1 MDSRLLFRTAHPLNP
16 DALPLVRPIRAV
28 FLSLLLLGFSAS
40 AIGVTLSG
48 KITSSGDN
56 SPVVEANVLVEELD
70 LKARADL
77 DGRYQIEIEKAAK
90 YRLQITHVSFDTK
103 VLDIELGERDT
114 LLNVELSPRTYIY
127 DEVVVTGT
135 RTPYLLKDVP
145 VTTEVIRTEDA
156 IQTGA
161 TTVDQALK
169 SAVGINVDNNFSG
182 SGASLRGLDPTRVL
196 ILIDGEK
203 MVGRVRGAIDLAQ
216 ISLANVEK
224 IEVVKGV
231 GSTLYGS
238 DAIGGVVNIITR
250 KPQAQLRLNSAGE
263 YGTYNAYMQ
272 NLELESK
279 RGNWGLQVGARFDR
293 TDGFDL
299 DKSTPHTNG
308 MERIKRFNLDGKV
321 TRRISK
327 AFDLTVNGNFF
338 RERKNW
344 IESEYIDPITF
355 TFDDEE
361 NNYRYSAGSKIAFQP
376 NPRTLVDV
384 NLYGTYYDHLWEK
397 FTASGTLSDKSRTED
412 YLGEASVS
420 ATHSYKEGHVVTM
433 GGDFVAQSL
442 ESEEI
447 EDGKQEVSSGDL
459 YMQYE
464 WKPVENLTM
473 LPGIRLEEH
482 STFGE
487 HVNASINVMYNP
499 HPRFR
504 IRGFHGGGF
513 RAPSIKEL
521 YFRFDHSAAGYI
533 VIGGGEDLRPEK
545 SRNSSLSL
553 EYSYE
558 GIGLHR
564 ITYFYND
571 INDMIE
577 FNLTGFS
584 PTYWRGIYKYQ
595 NVFKAYTRGIEWQ
608 SELKI
613 NHHVDFSVSYT
624 WLTAKNRETGHWLL
638 NRPEHALKL
647 LSSIHFDDIGLVVT
661 AWGSWYSGKLWVPL
675 GEQNDFESDV
685 WAPTRRDL
693 NLSVSKR
700 VWENLEVFARGE
712 NLTDDVEIEFGY
724 WPGRTF
730 HAGLRWNSR

>member
-1 MDSRLLFRTAHPLNP
+1 MDSTLS
-16 DALPLVRPIRAV
+16 LPLVFRSKSAASKSTRRLCV
-28 FLSLLLLGFSAS
+28 LSFWMCLLVMSTPAFCVK
-40 AIGVTLSG
+40 ISG
-48 KITSSGDN
+48 TINSSSDK
-56 SPVVEANVLVEELD
+56 SPVVEANILVEELD

-77 DGRYQIEIEKAAK
+77 DGRYQIAIDNAGT
-90 YRLQITHVSFDTK
+90 YRLQITHVSFETR
-103 VLDIELGERDT
+103 VLDIKLGERDT
-114 LLNVELSPRTYIY
+114 VVNVVLSPRTYIY

-145 VTTEVIRTEDA
+145 VTTEVIRTDDA
-156 IQTGA
+156 IRTGA

-169 SAVGINVDNNFSG
+169 SAVGINIDDNFSG

-263 YGTYNAYMQ
+263 YGTFNSYMQ

-279 RGNWGLQVGARFDR
+279 RGSWGLQMGARFDR

-299 DKSTPHTNG
+299 DQSTPHTNG

-321 TRRISK
+321 TRKLSK
-327 AFDLTVNGNFF
+327 AFDLSINGNFF
-338 RERKNW
+338 RERKDW

-355 TFDDEE
+355 TFDDQE
-361 NNYRYSAGSKIAFQP
+361 NNYRYSAGGKLNFQP
-376 NPRTLVDV
+376 NPRTLVDI

-397 FTASGTLSDKSRTED
+397 FTASGSLSDKSRTED

-433 GGDFVAQSL
+433 GGDLVAQSL
-442 ESEEI
+442 KSEEI
-447 EDGKQEVSSGDL
+447 VAGKQEVSSGDV

-464 WKPVENLTM
+464 WKPVESLTM

-504 IRGFHGGGF
+504 IRAFHGGGF

-613 NHHVDFSVSYT
+613 NHHVDFSLSYT

-647 LSSIHFDDIGLVVT
+647 LSSIHFDEVGLVVT

-675 GEQNDFESDV
+675 GAQNDFESDV

-700 VWENLEVFARGE
+700 VWENLELFARGE
-712 NLTDDVEIEFGY
+712 NLTDDVEIDFGY

>member
-1 MDSRLLFRTAHPLNP
+1 MRLITILIFVLLQTVFTANGLLAIQLSGTIVSADSRE
-16 DALPLVRPIRAV
+16 
-28 FLSLLLLGFSAS
+28 
-40 AIGVTLSG
+40 
-48 KITSSGDN
+48 
-56 SPVVEANVLVEELD
+56 PVVEANVLVEELD
-70 LKARADL
+70 LKLRSEL
-77 DGRYQIEIEKAAK
+77 DGRYRINLDRPGT
-90 YRLQITHVSFDTK
+90 YRLNITHVSFEKK
-103 VLDIELGERDT
+103 VLDISIGSNDT
-114 LLNVELSPRTYIY
+114 TIVIVLSPRTYIY

-161 TTVDQALK
+161 TTVDQALN
-169 SAVGINVDNNFSG
+169 SAVGINIDNNFSG
-182 SGASLRGLDPTRVL
+182 SGASLRGIDPTRVL
-196 ILIDGEK
+196 ILVDGEK

-238 DAIGGVVNIITR
+238 DAIGGVINIITR
-250 KPQAQLRLNSAGE
+250 KPTQLRLYSSGE
-263 YGTYNAYMQ
+263 YGTYNTYAQ
-272 NLELESK
+272 NLDLETK
-279 RGNWGLQVGARFDR
+279 HGNWGLQIGSRFDR

-308 MERIKRFNLDGKV
+308 MERIKRFNLDSKI
-321 TRRISK
+321 TRKLSK
-327 AFDLTVNGNFF
+327 AFDLTLNGNFF

-344 IESEYIDPITF
+344 IESEYIDPFTY

-361 NNYRYSAGSKIAFQP
+361 NNYRYSAGSKLNFQP
-376 NPRTLVDV
+376 SPRTLVDF
-384 NLYGTYYDHLWEK
+384 NIYGTYYDHLWEK
-397 FTASGTLSDKSRTED
+397 FTASGNLSDKSRTED
-412 YLGEASVS
+412 YLGEASVN
-420 ATHSYKEGHVVTM
+420 ATHSYAEGHVITM
-433 GGDFVAQSL
+433 GGDYVAQSL
-442 ESEEI
+442 KSVEI
-447 EDGKQEVSSGDL
+447 DGGKRDVSSGDL

-464 WKPVENLTM
+464 WKPVENFTV

-487 HVNASINVMYNP
+487 HVNASINLMYNP
-499 HPRFR
+499 HPRLR

-533 VIGGGEDLRPEK
+533 VVGGGVDLRPEK
-545 SRNSSLSL
+545 SRNSSVSL

-564 ITYFYND
+564 VTFFYND

-584 PTYWRGIYKYQ
+584 PTYWRGIYKYE

-608 SELKI
+608 SEIKV
-613 NHHVDFSVSYT
+613 NHHIDFSLSYT

-638 NRPEHALKL
+638 NRPEHSLKL
-647 LSSIHFDDIGLVVT
+647 LQSLHFDKAGLIIT
-661 AWGSWYSGKLWVPL
+661 AWASWYSGKLWVPL
-675 GEQNDFESDV
+675 GEQNNFESDI
-685 WAPTRRDL
+685 WAPTRRDV
-693 NLSVSKR
+693 NLSVSQR
-700 VWENLEVFARGE
+700 VWKNVEVFARGE
-712 NLTDDVEIEFGY
+712 NLTDDVEVDFGY

-730 HAGLRWNSR
+730 YAGVRWNGK